1 MRYDWLIVGAG
12 LSGATL
18 AERIA
23 SQLDQRVLVIDK
35 RDHIGGNT
43 FDEYDDAGILVHR
56 YGPHIF
62 HTNSEAVWAYLS
74 RFTEWWP
81 YEHKVQAQVD
91 GRLVP
96 LPFNLNT
103 IDALF
108 PAAEARR
115 LSAMLADAYGMD
127 AKVPVLTLRESTD
140 AGLRRLGEFVYSK
153 VFESYTRKQW
163 GLAPEELDGA
173 VTGRVPVLVGRDDR
187 YFQDRFQ
194 AQPRHG
200 FTSMLRRMLRH
211 SNIQV
216 MLNADFRT
224 VEGAVPFNRMVFT
237 GPIDEFFGYVH
248 GALPYRSLSFTF
260 ETLAQ
265 EQFQPVAVVNYPNDH
280 AFTRITEFKALT
292 GQLAANTSIVYECP
306 GPYVPGAN
314 EPYYPIPRE
323 ENRALYARYRDDA
336 EKLRTVLFAGR
347 LGDYSYYNMD
357 QAVARGLSLF
367 DKVIAP

>member
-12 LSGATL
+12 FTGATL

-23 SQLDQRVLVIDK
+23 SQLGQRVLVVDK
-35 RDHIGGNT
+35 RDHIAGNA
-43 FDEYDDAGILVHR
+43 FDEYDEAGVLVHR

-62 HTNSEAVWAYLS
+62 HTNSQVVWDYLS

-81 YEHKVQAQVD
+81 YEHKVQAWID

-108 PAAEARR
+108 PEAEARR
-115 LSAMLADAYGMD
+115 LSSLLVEACGAEG
-127 AKVPVLTLRESTD
+127 KVPVLKLRESADTD
-140 AGLRRLGEFVYSK
+140 LRRLGEFVYAK

-163 GLAPEELDGA
+163 GLAPEQLDAA
-173 VTGRVPVLVGRDDR
+173 VTARVPVLAGRDDR

-200 FTSMLRRMLRH
+200 FTALFRRMLKH
-211 SNIQV
+211 PNIQV
-216 MLNADFRT
+216 MLNADFRA
-224 VEGAVPFNRMVFT
+224 VEGLVPFNRVIFT
-237 GPIDEFFGYVH
+237 GPIDEFFDYAH
-248 GALPYRSLSFTF
+248 GALPYRSLNFSF
-260 ETLAQ
+260 ETLRQ
-265 EQFQPVAVVNYPNDH
+265 ERLQPVAVVNYPNDH
-280 AFTRITEFKALT
+280 AYTRITEFKALT
-292 GQLAANTSIVYECP
+292 GQECAQTSIIYEYPCAYQP
-306 GPYVPGAN
+306 GIN
-314 EPYYPIPRE
+314 DPYYPIPRE
-323 ENRALYARYRDDA
+323 ENRALYARYRDEA
-336 EKLRTVLFAGR
+336 ERLGTVLFAGR

-367 DKVIAP
+367 EKVVAP